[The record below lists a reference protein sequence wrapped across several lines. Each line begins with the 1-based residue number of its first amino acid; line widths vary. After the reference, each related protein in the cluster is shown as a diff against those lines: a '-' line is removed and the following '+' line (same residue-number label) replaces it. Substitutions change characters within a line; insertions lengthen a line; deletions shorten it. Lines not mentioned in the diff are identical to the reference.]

1 MRIDTIAIRAKLAHI
16 HDGEVPPTS
25 EALDA
30 LKSLV
35 TEDVPALLDDRAN
48 QAAEINRLQQWV
60 NDLQSGMYVNC
71 VYCGHRYGP
80 EDNVP
85 SSMAEALKLHVEQCP
100 KHPMSALKVE
110 NTRLTDEKEDMRACA
125 VSIGESCDQLTAE
138 NAALRAMLDG
148 ARALARDM
156 LAYWESNCYGTSAL
170 PNTDSLHDRLCVL
183 AEGEGNL
190 HD

>member
-1 MRIDTIAIRAKLAHI
+1 MRIDTTAIRAKLAHVKNG
-16 HDGEVPPTS
+16 DVPQPPA
-25 EALDA
+25 ALVA
-30 LKSLV
+30 LRSLV
-35 TEDVPALLDDRAN
+35 TDDVPALLDDRDD
-48 QAAEINRLQQWV
+48 QAAEIDRLQQWV

-100 KHPMSALKVE
+100 KHPMSALKAK
-110 NTRLTDEKEDMRACA
+110 NIRLTDEKEDMRACA
-125 VSIGESCDQLTAE
+125 VSLGESCDQLTAE
-138 NAALRAMLDG
+138 NAALRAKLDET
-148 ARALARDM
+148 RALARDM
-156 LAYWESNCYGTSAL
+156 LAYWASNCYGTSAL